1 MTQKQKTIIAAL
13 VIVNVLVILALVVLV
28 TRSPGT
34 NLSPLPTPTLPART
48 LSPRPEGPTETPQE
62 KSPTPSASLPEACQW
77 KAARPQEKSPT
88 PSASLPEACQWKAA
102 RLLAQAGLGGAVTL
116 THDGVLRFEI
126 AHALAPGQTADDAA
140 QLVWIAF
147 DVALALSEDDKCTIF
162 TQVEVAI
169 LAQGSQ
175 ASPQISASVSA
186 ADLAAFDTGTLSE
199 DEFVERVTYTV
210 DNR

>member
-13 VIVNVLVILALVVLV
+13 VIVNILVILALVVLV

-62 KSPTPSASLPEACQW
+62 KSPTPSASLPE
-77 KAARPQEKSPT
+77 P
-88 PSASLPEACQWKAA
+88 CQWKAA

-116 THDGVLRFEI
+116 TPDGILRFEI
-126 AHALAPGQTADDAA
+126 AHTLAPGHTADDAA

-147 DVALALSEDDKCTIF
+147 DVALALSEVDECTIF

-169 LAQGSQ
+169 LAQGGQTST
-175 ASPQISASVSA
+175 QISASVSA
-186 ADLAAFDTGTLSE
+186 ADLAAFGTGALSE
-199 DEFVERVTYTV
+199 HEFVERVTYTV